1 MKTTLNKIR
10 VHDPWIMDW
19 SRLLDK
25 LNKTEG
31 DDEELSMLKILDIT
45 HPLDIRLPLWC
56 LRAVDG
62 YDDEIRAFTL
72 WCRQLAYPHETLDS
86 MVQYPF
92 DVYTLVNDAMVHIS
106 TQSYRESRENPNEA
120 DMVVYKGLVN
130 KGYDAFFLESK
141 SPWLKASNCA
151 WGATRMDIKKE
162 LRRVLEEIELKEKT

>member
-31 DDEELSMLKILDIT
+31 DDEELSMLTILDIT

-62 YDDEIRAFTL
+62 YDDEIRSFTL
-72 WCRQLAYPHETLDS
+72 DCRRLAYPDETFES
-86 MVQYPF
+86 MSKLPF
-92 DVYTLVNDAMVHIS
+92 DVYTLVSDAMSHLSIQAAREYKENPDE
-106 TQSYRESRENPNEA
+106 TEMARYRE
-120 DMVVYKGLVN
+120 DFKM
-130 KGYDAFFLESK
+130 GYDVHFLLSHA
-141 SPWLKASNCA
+141 PWIKAADRA
-151 WGATRMDIKKE
+151 WGEARASIKKE
-162 LRRVLEEIELKEKT
+162 LRRILIEIKENT